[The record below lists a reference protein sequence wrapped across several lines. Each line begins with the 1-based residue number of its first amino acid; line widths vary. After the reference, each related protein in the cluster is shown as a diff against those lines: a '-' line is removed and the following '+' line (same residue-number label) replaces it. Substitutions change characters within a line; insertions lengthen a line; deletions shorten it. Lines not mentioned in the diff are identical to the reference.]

1 MIRRPPR
8 STRTDTLFPYT
19 TLFRSARLQGQ
30 LPAAPHHFLALYIK
44 HLASCLI
51 PCRQPYRRQLSF
63 RQGRRTALC
72 PGCKTAPFRGPSAL
86 LAKTQLRDKFVIA
99 VRTIALEILNKAA
112 ALVYQNHT
120 LGREWGRDRRW
131 T

>member
-1 MIRRPPR
+1 MNGKGEESLPLLHSLGGGYGAKHHGFTIGGDN
-8 STRTDTLFPYT
+8 RTVGLTGNA
-19 TLFRSARLQGQ
+19 ARLQGQ

-99 VRTIALEILNKAA
+99 VRILALEI
-112 ALVYQNHT
+112 
-120 LGREWGRDRRW
+120 GRA
-131 T
+131 